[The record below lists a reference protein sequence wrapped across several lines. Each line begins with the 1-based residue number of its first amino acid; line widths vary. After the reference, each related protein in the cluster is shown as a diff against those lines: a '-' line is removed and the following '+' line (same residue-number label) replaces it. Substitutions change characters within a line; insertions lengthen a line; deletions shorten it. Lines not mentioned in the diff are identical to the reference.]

1 MATEYTQQ
9 GFGRSPDYY
18 AGVSTAERPRRPT
31 RYTREPARKLTG
43 PLDPHGLARGLGWFS
58 VALGLAELAAP
69 RGVGFVSGVGQWPL
83 TLRGAGVR
91 ELAAGVGILTQ
102 RNPAPWVWSRV
113 AGDVMDLALLLTG
126 LRPSNPARGRAVTSL
141 ALVAGITAVD
151 VLTALQ
157 LSQEAGQPR
166 ALRSTGRLFG
176 RTVTQADVYIDKS
189 IVINKSPDECYKYW
203 RNIENLPRFMRHV
216 ESIRRIDERRSHWIA
231 KGPAASRLEWDSE
244 ITEDRPGEALSWRTL
259 DGADVANAGSV
270 RFEAAPGGRGTI
282 VRVSMHFSPAGGRVG
297 ARLAKLL
304 GDDPQSKVKEDLRR
318 FKQVLETG
326 EIPTTRG
333 QPVGRRSLFARVTRE
348 WRLA

>member
-1 MATEYTQQ
+1 MW
-9 GFGRSPDYY
+9 G
-18 AGVSTAERPRRPT
+18 
-31 RYTREPARKLTG
+31 
-43 PLDPHGLARGLGWFS
+43 
-58 VALGLAELAAP
+58 
-69 RGVGFVSGVGQWPL
+69 
-83 TLRGAGVR
+83 
-91 ELAAGVGILTQ
+91 
-102 RNPAPWVWSRV
+102 RV
-113 AGDVMDLALLLTG
+113 AGDAKDHALLLTG
-126 LRPSNPARGRAVTSL
+126 LRRSNPARGRAMVSL
-141 ALVAGITAVD
+141 ALVAGITAAD

-157 LSQEAGQPR
+157 LSREPSQTMRQRRSGR
-166 ALRSTGRLFG
+166 ALFG
-176 RTVTQADVYIDKS
+176 RAMPQADIYIDKS

-282 VRVSMHFSPAGGRVG
+282 VRVSMHYSPTGGAFS

-304 GDDPQSKVKEDLRR
+304 GNDPQAKVKEDLRR

-333 QPVGRRSLFARVTRE
+333 QPTGRRSLFARVTRE